1 METAYYMP
9 KHPGSFGAVQSLK
22 RYSGKPLKEVKAWL
36 STQKAY
42 TLHKPA
48 RKHFERRKTYSKG
61 IDDIFQA
68 DLADLSNIAGYNDG
82 FRYLLTCIDV
92 FSKFAFAI
100 PIKNKTGTTLTEAFE
115 RILQERKCNMLQT
128 DKGTEFLNHIFQAM
142 LKKNNIH
149 FYTSE
154 NEDIKAAVVERFNRT
169 LKTKMW
175 KYFTYKNT
183 LKYIDILDDLLH
195 SYNNTYHSSIR
206 MAPSQVDPSNAD
218 IILKRLYPIK
228 PKPKWKYV
236 VGDRVRICK
245 AKRVFKKG
253 YLPNWTDEIFTIAR
267 RYPTHPVTY
276 GLDDYDGE
284 SIKGKFYEFEIQKIV
299 KEDDVYDVEKILKTR
314 KRRGKTEYFVKWKG
328 YPDKFNSW
336 IDGSSK

>member
-1 METAYYMP
+1 
-9 KHPGSFGAVQSLK
+9 
-22 RYSGKPLKEVKAWL
+22 
-36 STQKAY
+36 
-42 TLHKPA
+42 
-48 RKHFERRKTYSKG
+48 
-61 IDDIFQA
+61 
-68 DLADLSNIAGYNDG
+68 
-82 FRYLLTCIDV
+82 
-92 FSKFAFAI
+92 
-100 PIKNKTGTTLTEAFE
+100 
-115 RILQERKCNMLQT
+115 MLQT
-128 DKGTEFLNHIFQAM
+128 DKGTEFLNHVFQAM

-183 LKYIDILDDLLH
+183 LKYIDILGDLLH

-236 VGDRVRICK
+236 VGDRVRMSK

-267 RYPTHPVTY
+267 CYPTHPVTY